1 MASISSTG
9 IGSGLDVTNIIT
21 QLVALEKQPLKSL
34 ALEATTVAARISET
48 AKIASQISTLVDV
61 SARLSSESAWTARK
75 GSSSDT
81 SSATIAVTSAA
92 AATSFSLDVDV
103 LAKKQSVS
111 SAAMIKDTPVGK
123 GVLTFSIGTW
133 TSDADLNAASVL
145 KAAASVTAAGAAA
158 TAAGA
163 AVTAAGAAVTAAG
176 AAATAASN
184 VTSALSVHITNNSAG
199 AQAYSDAYTLW
210 VAAQVANTP
219 PTAGVTQTA
228 QNDALGVL
236 NLAHDA
242 WNTTS
247 PADVAVF
254 DATGLLGIANTA
266 ATASGTAATASA
278 TAATASAT
286 ATTASATAATE
297 ASAAALAATAQTAFT
312 LASPGSTGVTV
323 DVSATD
329 TLAMVALAINKANAG
344 VVASVF
350 NDGTMDR
357 LQLVSKNTGIA
368 SGFRVTA
375 NNTVADGG
383 AALTGTTGLA
393 RLAYDPKTGAFGM
406 GSVDLAANVKF
417 GGDATAHINGVKV
430 TSASNTLTGNYTGV
444 TVEMKAVTTSSV
456 TMSISE
462 DVTPGVKNVD
472 DFIKAY
478 NELNKTLADLT
489 KYDVATKT
497 GALFQGDSTVVG
509 LRNMLRSMVG
519 SMTSGGT
526 YKRLNEVGIESLR
539 DGSLTSSNTTIKVGA
554 ASNAEKFTKAAASN
568 GGIDLMNL
576 FTGTGGFAVKFA
588 ALGKGLMDSKDKA
601 LAVAK
606 TRNDKEQAKVNDRA
620 TAVEARLRKTY
631 TALDTKMAGLTALNS
646 YVAQQV
652 TAWNKSTG

>member
-9 IGSGLDVTNIIT
+9 LGSGLDVTSIIT
-21 QLVALEKQPLKSL
+21 QLVALEKQPLKKL
-34 ALEATTVAARISET
+34 ALEATTVDARISET
-48 AKIASQISTLVDV
+48 AKIASQISALVDV
-61 SARLSSESAWTARK
+61 SARLSSASAWTARNA
-75 GSSSDT
+75 SSSDT
-81 SSATIAVTSAA
+81 SSATMSVTSAA

-111 SAAMIKDTPVGK
+111 SLALAPTAVVGK
-123 GVLTFSIGTW
+123 GVLKFSIGTW
-133 TSDADLNAASVL
+133 SATELATASGV
-145 KAAASVTAAGAAA
+145 AA
-158 TAAGA
+158 TAAA
-163 AVTAAGAAVTAAG
+163 TAAG

-184 VTSALSVHITNNSAG
+184 VTSALAVHITNNSTG
-199 AQAYSDAYTLW
+199 AQAYSDAYSLW

-219 PTAGVTQTA
+219 PTAGATQTA
-228 QNDALGVL
+228 QDDALVAL
-236 NLAHDA
+236 NQAYDDWSTA
-242 WNTTS
+242 S
-247 PADVAVF
+247 PADVVAF

-266 ATASGTAATASA
+266 ATASA
-278 TAATASAT
+278 TAATAA
-286 ATTASATAATE
+286 
-297 ASAAALAATAQTAFT
+297 ASAAALAATGKPVFT
-312 LASPGSTGVTV
+312 QASSSVVEVP
-323 DVSATD
+323 VSATD
-329 TLAMVALAINKANAG
+329 TLNTVAIAINKLNTG

-357 LQLVSKNTGIA
+357 LQLVSKSTGTA

-375 NNTVADGG
+375 NDTVADGG
-383 AALTGTTGLA
+383 AELTGTTGLA
-393 RLAYDPKTGAFGM
+393 RLAYDPQTSAFGM

-417 GGDATAHINGVKV
+417 GGDAKARINGVVV

-444 TVEMKAVTTSSV
+444 SVEMKAVTTTSV

-478 NELNKTLADLT
+478 NDLNATLADLT
-489 KYDVATKT
+489 KYDAATKT

-509 LRNMLRSMVG
+509 LQNMLRSMVG

-526 YKRLNEVGIESLR
+526 YQRLNEVGIERQR
-539 DGSLTSSNTTIKVGA
+539 DGSLTNSNTTFKTGPS
-554 ASNAEKFTKAAASN
+554 SNAEKFTKAAANN

-576 FTGTGGFAVKFA
+576 FTGAGGFAVKFA

-601 LAVAK
+601 LAIAK

-631 TALDTKMAGLTALNS
+631 TALDTKMASLTALNS

>member
-1 MASISSTG
+1 
-9 IGSGLDVTNIIT
+9 
-21 QLVALEKQPLKSL
+21 
-34 ALEATTVAARISET
+34 
-48 AKIASQISTLVDV
+48 
-61 SARLSSESAWTARK
+61 
-75 GSSSDT
+75 
-81 SSATIAVTSAA
+81 
-92 AATSFSLDVDV
+92 LDVDV

-111 SAAMIKDTPVGK
+111 SGAITKDSAVGK

-133 TSDADLNAASVL
+133 TSDATLNATSVL
-145 KAAASVTAAGAAA
+145 KAAASVTAAAAS
-158 TAAGA
+158 
-163 AVTAAGAAVTAAG
+163 VTAAAASVTAAG

-199 AQAYSDAYTLW
+199 AQAYSDAYSLW

-219 PTAGVTQTA
+219 PTAGATQIA
-228 QNDALGVL
+228 QDDALDAL
-236 NLAHDA
+236 NLAHDNWSTA
-242 WNTTS
+242 S
-247 PADVAVF
+247 PADVVAF

-286 ATTASATAATE
+286 AASE
-297 ASAAALAATAQTAFT
+297 ASAAALAATAQTAFA
-312 LASPGSTGVTV
+312 LASPGSSGVTV
-323 DVSATD
+323 AVSATD
-329 TLAMVALAINKANAG
+329 TLAAVAIAINKANAG

-375 NNTVADGG
+375 NNSVEDGG

-393 RLAYDPKTGAFGM
+393 RLAYDTQTGAFGM
-406 GSVDLAANVKF
+406 GSVDLASNVKF

-444 TVEMKAVTTSSV
+444 TIEMKAVTTASV

-489 KYDVATKT
+489 KYDLATKT
-497 GALFQGDSTVVG
+497 GALFQGDTTVVG
-509 LRNMLRSMVG
+509 LRNMLRSMAG

-526 YKRLNEVGIESLR
+526 YQRLNEVGIESLR

-554 ASNAEKFTKAAASN
+554 ASNAEKFTQAAASN

-601 LAVAK
+601 LAIAK
-606 TRNDKEQAKVNDRA
+606 TRNDKEQTKVNDRA

-631 TALDTKMAGLTALNS
+631 TALDTKMASLTALNS

>member
-61 SARLSSESAWTARK
+61 SARLSSASAWTARK

-81 SSATIAVTSAA
+81 NSATIAVTSAA

-111 SAAMIKDTPVGK
+111 SLALAPTAVVGK
-123 GVLTFSIGTW
+123 GVLKFSVGTW
-133 TSDADLNAASVL
+133 TSATDLATASDAAATAAST
-145 KAAASVTAAGAAA
+145 AASAAA
-158 TAAGA
+158 TAAG
-163 AVTAAGAAVTAAG
+163 
-176 AAATAASN
+176 N
-184 VTSALSVHITNNSAG
+184 VTSALSVYITSNPVE
-199 AQAYSDAYTLW
+199 AQAYSDAYSNW

-219 PTAGVTQTA
+219 PTAGALQTA
-228 QNDALGVL
+228 QDLALVAL
-236 NLAHDA
+236 NQAHDDWSTA
-242 WNTTS
+242 S
-247 PADVAVF
+247 PADVVAF

-266 ATASGTAATASA
+266 ATASDTAATAA
-278 TAATASAT
+278 ASAL
-286 ATTASATAATE
+286 
-297 ASAAALAATAQTAFT
+297 ALKNTGKPAFT
-312 LASPGSTGVTV
+312 PASSSVVEVP
-323 DVSATD
+323 VSATD
-329 TLAMVALAINKANAG
+329 TLNTVAIAINKLNTG

-375 NNTVADGG
+375 NNSVEDGG

-393 RLAYDPKTGAFGM
+393 RLAYDTQTGAFGM
-406 GSVDLAANVKF
+406 GSVDLASNVKF

-444 TVEMKAVTTSSV
+444 TIEMKAVTTASV

-489 KYDVATKT
+489 KYDLATKT
-497 GALFQGDSTVVG
+497 GALFQGDTTVVG
-509 LRNMLRSMVG
+509 LRNMLRSMAG

-526 YKRLNEVGIESLR
+526 YQRLNEVGIESLR

-601 LAVAK
+601 LAIAK
-606 TRNDKEQAKVNDRA
+606 TRNDKEQTKVNDRA

-631 TALDTKMAGLTALNS
+631 TALDTKMASLTALNS

-652 TAWNKSTG
+652 TSWNKSTG